1 MKKIFF
7 LLFTLVLF
15 ISCDERFM
23 SWKDYNEEWIIAQRE
38 KLGVDTNVVEVE
50 ILPSGVLIEKYHTG
64 YGAIPKPTIDP
75 VTGVSSGVKVKY
87 TGWLVDGTRFD
98 YSDSLGVS
106 FYLSDVIEGWQE
118 AMSRMPQGSHWKIY
132 IPHEKAYGEIG
143 SKGLY
148 GNFSVPPYSTL
159 IFDIDLI
166 DVLNY

>member
-1 MKKIFF
+1 MKKILF
-7 LLFTLVLF
+7 LFLVVLMF
-15 ISCDERFM
+15 VGCDELFM
-23 SWKDYNEEWIIAQRE
+23 SWKDYNEEWLVAQRD

-64 YGAIPKPTIDP
+64 YGAIPKPSIDP

-98 YSDSLGVS
+98 YTDSLGVS
-106 FYLSDVIEGWQE
+106 FYLSDVIEGWRE
-118 AMSRMPQGSHWKIY
+118 AMARMPQGSHWKIY
-132 IPHEKAYGEIG
+132 IPHEKAYGETG

>member
-1 MKKIFF
+1 MKKILF
-7 LLFTLVLF
+7 LFLVVLMLFG
-15 ISCDERFM
+15 CDERFM
-23 SWKDYNEEWIIAQRE
+23 SWKDYNEEWLVAQRD

-64 YGAIPKPTIDP
+64 YGAIPKPSIDP
-75 VTGVSSGVKVKY
+75 VTGVSSGVRVKY

-98 YSDSLGVS
+98 YTDSLGVS
-106 FYLSDVIEGWQE
+106 FYLSDVIEGWKE

-132 IPHEKAYGEIG
+132 IPQEKAYGETG

-148 GNFSVPPYSTL
+148 SNFSVPPYSTL